1 MRKRERKAHSTLRST
16 HNEDN
21 TDKLIFIR
29 IIAFQAIMLRTCY
42 TLLLVHGMQTATAG
56 KRKCVPFV
64 YTPSEAL
71 YRRQLSR
78 VWVQGNMRK
87 LQWEKDERK
96 KKLSENMKRLALV
109 LLLLLHDWNEM
120 QWKIETQVH
129 VISFRTITIQFLLYS
144 IELSLSSWI
153 AQNGLH
159 SISFIEYAL
168 YTKIHTYYTFMCTI
182 TPNWII
188 NIHCSTLPVIRE
200 LPNVRFIYI

>member
-1 MRKRERKAHSTLRST
+1 MLHFIASSRNANCYSGKKKMCAVRLYTKRSIIPPTTIACVSARKYEEVAMRERWEKK
-16 HNEDN
+16 EIVW
-21 TDKLIFIR
+21 K
-29 IIAFQAIMLRTCY
+29 Y
-42 TLLLVHGMQTATAG
+42 ETAG
-56 KRKCVPFV
+56 TGAAAR
-64 YTPSEAL
+64 
-71 YRRQLSR
+71 
-78 VWVQGNMRK
+78 
-87 LQWEKDERK
+87 
-96 KKLSENMKRLALV
+96 
-109 LLLLLHDWNEM
+109 LLLHDWNEM